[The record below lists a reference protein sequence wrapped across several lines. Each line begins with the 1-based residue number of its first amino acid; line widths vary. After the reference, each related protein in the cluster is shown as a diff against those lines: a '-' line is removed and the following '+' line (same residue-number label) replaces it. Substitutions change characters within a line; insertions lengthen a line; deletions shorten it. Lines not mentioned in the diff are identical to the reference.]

1 MTVQFRNAR
10 VLRPDRT
17 WATDCPVTFA
27 GGSILSVGEAA
38 PADKIIDLSGRILVP
53 GLVDIHTHGRIGH
66 DFTSATADEMRAM
79 RDDYA
84 RHGVTSVFP
93 TLASATPL
101 EWETAIDRV
110 KSVGFEGIHLEGR
123 YLNPKKRGAHAPELL
138 APLDAADLTRYLDRV
153 GDLPCH
159 VTAALELDADGSFAA
174 AALARGATL
183 ALGHTNA
190 TFAEAQTALAR
201 GATCFTHL
209 CNAMPPLH
217 HREGG
222 AVCAAL
228 LSDAYAELIVDGM
241 HIAPEMVELLYRA
254 KGPDRF
260 VLITDSMEAT
270 GCPDGGHYSIAG
282 EAVVVKNGRA
292 ETLDGALAGSTLNLW
307 DGVRNLMKFANVPL
321 ADAATCATR
330 NPARAVGIDR
340 FAGVVEAGKRADFLI
355 TDESLA
361 LLAVWKNGVRV

>member
-38 PADKIIDLSGRILVP
+38 PADEIIDLSGRILLP

-66 DFTSATADEMRAM
+66 DFASATADEMRAM

-101 EWETAIDRV
+101 EWETA
-110 KSVGFEGIHLEGR
+110 
-123 YLNPKKRGAHAPELL
+123 
-138 APLDAADLTRYLDRV
+138 LDRV

-174 AALARGATL
+174 AARARGATL

-321 ADAATCATR
+321 ADAATCAAR

-340 FAGVVEAGKRADFLI
+340 FAGSVEAGKRADFLI
-355 TDESLA
+355 TDESLS